1 MNATTPRL
9 ASRSGGLWRAM
20 AIVAASLG
28 CADTTLPA
36 PATATAGTTN
46 GTSSHW
52 AYQPLARP
60 AVPNAPGTSGNPVDR
75 FLRERLQR
83 EGLRPSAPAS
93 AEVWLRRVT
102 YDLTGLPPT
111 PSERVSFLAD
121 SSADARS
128 RVVDRLLAS
137 PRYGERWARHWMD
150 AVHFAETHGHD
161 QDRIRTNAWPYRDYL
176 VRAFNSDRT
185 YTRFVE
191 EQIAADQL
199 FPREPDLIP
208 ALGLAAAGPW
218 DESSLRCIREDA
230 SDRQA
235 ARYIDRDDMVTTVMQ
250 TFTSTTVQCARCHD
264 HKFDPVSQ
272 RDYYALQAVFAGVER
287 ANRLFDTDPDRHALR
302 QQLRAALHQVR
313 STSGTNAPAWLT
325 SEVQDEV
332 RRWESARAAA
342 EALWKPLI
350 RVTPSSTSGSTLTAG
365 EDGMV
370 VASGLRPEREDY
382 QVIANPEGLASPVR
396 SIRLQVLADP
406 SLPQGGPGRQDN
418 GNFHLTEFEVWN
430 GSTRIELARA
440 KADFNQDGWGISTAL
455 DGDEKT
461 AWGIHPEEGKSHVAG
476 FELKAPHSLKA
487 GESLRIVLKQRH
499 GGGHLIGRFRL
510 SISDRPLTEA
520 TQPLASSL
528 EQTLATTP
536 KRRSPSQIIELA
548 RHVVTRRLESRLDS
562 LPAPHLVYAPAA
574 DFDPDGG
581 LKPVFQPRPVSVLK
595 RGEFD
600 HPLEPALPGTLS
612 CVAGLPSRFAVS
624 PDAPE
629 GERRAAL
636 ARWITDRRNALAWR
650 SIANRVWHLHFG
662 RGLVETPNDFGR
674 MGSGPS
680 HPELLDWLAV
690 WFRDDAQGSFK
701 ALHRL
706 LVLSDTYAQS
716 SRVTD
721 SYPQAATRDAG
732 NVLLWRMNR
741 TRLDAEAVRDT
752 MFQVSGRLDFR
763 MGGPG
768 DRQFDLKPGIHVTP
782 MVDYAKF
789 DRDSEA
795 AGRRSLYRFL
805 FRTLPDPF
813 MDALDCP
820 AGDQLTP
827 VRTSGITVQQALAL
841 WNDELVLRQ
850 SGHFAATLQREFP
863 GADESVRIR
872 AAVERT
878 FARPATADE
887 TRLLTQYAS
896 RHGRAAACRLL
907 FNSNEFIFVD

>member
-1 MNATTPRL
+1 
-9 ASRSGGLWRAM
+9 M

-28 CADTTLPA
+28 CADATLPA
-36 PATATAGTTN
+36 SATATAGTTN

-52 AYQPLARP
+52 AYQPLIRP

-176 VRAFNSDRT
+176 VRAFNSDRP

-199 FPREPDLIP
+199 FPREPELIP

-325 SEVQDEV
+325 PEVQDEV

-342 EALWKPLI
+342 EALWKPLA

-365 EDGMV
+365 EGGIV
-370 VASGLRPEREDY
+370 VASGLRPERDDY
-382 QVIANPEGLASPVR
+382 QVIANPEGLASPIR

-430 GSTRIELARA
+430 GSKRIELARA
-440 KADFNQDGWGISTAL
+440 KADFNQDGWGISAAL

-476 FELKAPHSLKA
+476 FELKAPLSLKA

-528 EQTLATTP
+528 EQTLATAP
-536 KRRSPSQIIELA
+536 ARRSPSQILELA
-548 RHVVTRRLESRLDS
+548 RHIVTRRLESRLDS

-636 ARWITDRRNALAWR
+636 ARWITDRGNALAWR

-721 SYPQAATRDAG
+721 SDPQAATRDAG

-896 RHGRAAACRLL
+896 RHGLAAACRLL

>member
-1 MNATTPRL
+1 
-9 ASRSGGLWRAM
+9 M

-28 CADTTLPA
+28 FTDTTF

-52 AYQPLARP
+52 AYQPLTRP

-111 PSERVSFLAD
+111 PSERISFLAD

-176 VRAFNSDRT
+176 VRAFNSDRA

-199 FPREPDLIP
+199 FPREPELIP

-548 RHVVTRRLESRLDS
+548 RHVVTRGLESRLDS
-562 LPAPHLVYAPAA
+562 LPAPQLVYAPAA

-636 ARWITDRRNALAWR
+636 ARWITDRGNALAWR

-863 GADESVRIR
+863 GADESVRIG

-878 FARPATADE
+878 FARLATADE

-896 RHGRAAACRLL
+896 RHGLAAACRLL